1 MTSMVSHLIAEVL
14 ALEVRLYACQARLAV
29 STDSE
34 ALHDL
39 RTTVRRL
46 RSLLRPL
53 RGIRGVDELEDAARE
68 IGRLTTPLRDQQVL
82 CGVLH
87 DNGWHALALPREEY
101 LDDACPRVA
110 SSPQLKRLFERLGK
124 FPEQLREQQRAGLV
138 RGLRRSIEKVMDKQ
152 WRKLRDAI
160 ADPEHD
166 RHHLRLLIKRVR
178 YAAEVYP
185 ELSHQPKGMSKRL
198 KDAQGALGDWH
209 DHLQWLALADQ
220 HADLTPCVELWQTG
234 ITRAERKGEAALQR
248 LTKACFPE

>member
-1 MTSMVSHLIAEVL
+1 MTSMVGQLIAEVL

-53 RGIRGVDELEDAARE
+53 RGIRGIEELEDAARE
-68 IGRLTTPLRDQQVL
+68 VGHLTTPLRDLQVL
-82 CGVLH
+82 CAFLH
-87 DNGWHALALPREEY
+87 AHGRPELARPREVH
-101 LDDACPRVA
+101 LQDVCPRVA
-110 SSPQLKRLFERLGK
+110 ISPQLKRLFERLGK
-124 FPEQLREQQRAGLV
+124 FPELLREQQRAGLV
-138 RGLRRSIEKVMDKQ
+138 RGLRRSIGKTMDKQ
-152 WRKLRDAI
+152 WDKLRKAI

-185 ELSHQPKGMSKRL
+185 GLSHQPPGMAKRL
-198 KDAQGALGDWH
+198 KAAQGALGDWH

-220 HADLTPCVELWQTG
+220 HADLTPCVATWQTG
-234 ITRAERKGEAALQR
+234 IVRAERHGEAALQR
-248 LTKACFPE
+248 LAQACFGE